1 MKNLSLLF
9 SCLLCVACSQT
20 PQIEHDFVEPTVI
33 YNDIE
38 SRMPGSLMILDHYAI
53 WSDPLSADDQVHV
66 INLQTNQEIGKFLDI
81 GNGPNEFVT
90 PYYCLSADNHVVVYD
105 MSQDKMSF
113 YSIDSLEKQKNPLLM
128 TIKAGTKG
136 YTRIIDT
143 QGQNFVKFKPDNK
156 YPFLYGQQPFG
167 KYPFEKEEDFNN
179 KFDVLQ
185 GNIAYNRDNQTLVYS
200 TLGFP
205 YIAAYKKEE

>member
-1 MKNLSLLF
+1 
-9 SCLLCVACSQT
+9 
-20 PQIEHDFVEPTVI
+20 
-33 YNDIE
+33 
-38 SRMPGSLMILDHYAI
+38 
-53 WSDPLSADDQVHV
+53 
-66 INLQTNQEIGKFLDI
+66 
-81 GNGPNEFVT
+81 
-90 PYYCLSADNHVVVYD
+90 
-105 MSQDKMSF
+105 MSF
-113 YSIDSLEKQKNPLLM
+113 YSIDSLEKQKYPLLM

-156 YPFLYGQQPFG
+156 YPFLYGQQPFGKYPFEKEEDFLYGQQPFG